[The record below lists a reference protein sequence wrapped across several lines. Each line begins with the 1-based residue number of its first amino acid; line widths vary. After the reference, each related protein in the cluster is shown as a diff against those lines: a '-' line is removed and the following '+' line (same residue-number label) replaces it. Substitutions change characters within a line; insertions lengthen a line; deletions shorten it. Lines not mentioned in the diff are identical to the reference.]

1 MNQGPLT
8 TTAWETASAAASG
21 TARRLRLLRILLLGI
36 ISILLVSSCGRESSP
51 DRIVLP
57 PTPILSVR
65 TDWAVV
71 RSPLLKIRE
80 EPNNK
85 ATVIQYLRTG
95 AIVEVIARSDAED
108 TVEDEVAYWY
118 RISYDGLK
126 GWVFG
131 AYMEVFDARSKAER
145 FVETMK

>member
-1 MNQGPLT
+1 MNHGFPAAV
-8 TTAWETASAAASG
+8 TA
-21 TARRLRLLRILLLGI
+21 ARRPPRGDRRLKKAGLCLAALLG
-36 ISILLVSSCGRESSP
+36 VSSCGRETAP

-57 PTPILSVR
+57 PTPILSIR
-65 TDWAVV
+65 TSWAVV

-80 EPNNK
+80 EPSNK
-85 ATVIQYLRTG
+85 AAVLQYMRTG

-118 RISYDGLK
+118 RINYDGLK

-131 AYMEVFDARSKAER
+131 AYLEVFDTRSKAES
-145 FVETMK
+145 FAEALP